1 VALQIISTAVLR
13 LRYAALKKL
22 HPCPHYSTCNVKIQQ
37 FDARTFRTPLSMQSW
52 YSLITDIF
60 HLFSRRSNY
69 PSCSVLDAGFEY
81 TDDKEAHLRSAYERQ
96 EKCVLFCKLPGEL
109 RNNIYELLLVSDK
122 KITPERELLGASKAF
137 RQESRDS
144 SSPTGLDVTL
154 LRTCHAIYHE
164 ALPILYEK
172 NVFNFHKL
180 LSTWK
185 FEDTRSVA
193 EEGACIFVL

>member
-1 VALQIISTAVLR
+1 
-13 LRYAALKKL
+13 
-22 HPCPHYSTCNVKIQQ
+22 
-37 FDARTFRTPLSMQSW
+37 MQSW

-137 RQESRDS
+137 RQESRD
-144 SSPTGLDVTL
+144 
-154 LRTCHAIYHE
+154 
-164 ALPILYEK
+164 EK